1 MRDNEGSS
9 KPVRVTIQ
17 QADGK
22 GVTMKIEG
30 KIVGPTVPA
39 LHQAWQDLAPSLGH
53 RELVVDLRGVTHV
66 DGTGRK
72 LLAEIH
78 HTTGAGFL
86 ADTPLTKYFA
96 EEAQRGMG
104 TKSKESN

>member
-1 MRDNEGSS
+1 MRVIKGSS
-9 KPVRVTIQ
+9 KRMRVTIQ

-30 KIVGPTVPA
+30 KIAGPNVPS
-39 LHQAWQDLAPSLGH
+39 LHQAWQDLAVSLGQ

-78 HTTGAGFL
+78 DATRAEFL

-96 EEAQRGMG
+96 EEARRGLA
-104 TKSKESN
+104 TISKESN